1 MTKQE
6 LLNEV
11 DAYKKRIIE
20 NSGLACSA
28 VQLEGVS
35 EMACKKLME
44 MVTAGQIEITEELLK
59 TFYRLNQEHQD
70 ETCQEAV
77 SGDYRSINIQPEWAK
92 HTPPA
97 PEDLD
102 HYMKHFI
109 GQMQISRQ
117 MFHPI
122 EFAAICHKRVLEI
135 YPFKE
140 GNEAVA
146 MLVLN
151 LILLGN
157 GYEGIVSFNDNKSIY
172 LDKLIKA
179 QHPSQPDIDGYITF
193 VAGCVLQAEK
203 KKCHD
208 LGA

>member
-6 LLNEV
+6 LLREADKNKRSLNEV
-11 DAYKKRIIE
+11 LE
-20 NSGLACSA
+20 NKAC
-28 VQLEGVS
+28 QIEGVS
-35 EMACKKLME
+35 PEG
-44 MVTAGQIEITEELLK
+44 TAFMLERVREGNLEITEELLK
-59 TFYRLNQEHQD
+59 EFHKLGSTKHEELGE
-70 ETCQEAV
+70 
-77 SGDYRSINIQPEWAK
+77 YRSIAIQPEWAQ

-109 GQMQISRQ
+109 GQMNISRQ

-157 GYEGIVSFNDNKSIY
+157 GYERIQSFKEQQDDY
-172 LDKLIKA
+172 LEKLIKA
-179 QHPSQPDIDGYITF
+179 QHPSQPDIDGFITF
-193 VAGCVLQAEK
+193 IIECILQEN
-203 KKCHD
+203 
-208 LGA
+208 